1 MRCTGRLVEHQV
13 LGRLREADFLNL
25 YRRWFAR
32 GYVRERGQ
40 VLVPARNRRWTRSS
54 RVQVVRRAPGRRI
67 ASNVHADHVRPP
79 TLKHVKYNVEAV
91 VENLVRVS
99 ERMCGELTD
108 YVCVW
113 VETDGRTDSDS
124 FCSTM
129 DELVHTLSFLTHYS
143 SSSVSTKD

>member
-1 MRCTGRLVEHQV
+1 M
-13 LGRLREADFLNL
+13 
-25 YRRWFAR
+25 
-32 GYVRERGQ
+32 
-40 VLVPARNRRWTRSS
+40 
-54 RVQVVRRAPGRRI
+54 
-67 ASNVHADHVRPP
+67 
-79 TLKHVKYNVEAV
+79 KYNVEVV

-129 DELVHTLSFLTHYS
+129 DELVHILSFLTHYS